1 MRESLVEKKQPQE
14 GKEAPSVR
22 KQCELLGVNRSTIY
36 YEPVPASADD
46 LALMREIDELY
57 LKCPFFGS
65 RRVTQVLR
73 RRGFRIS
80 RKRVQRLMR
89 LMGVEAVY
97 QKPRTTRRAEDHKV
111 YPYLLRHL
119 TIDHP
124 NQVWAADITYIP
136 MARGFLYLV
145 AIMDWHSRYI
155 VSWKLS
161 NTMESDFCVRAL
173 EEALRHGKPEIFNTD
188 QGSQF
193 TSHDFSGVLETAGV
207 AISMD
212 GKGRC
217 MDNVF
222 VERLWRSLKYEEVY
236 MKAYENI
243 FEARAAIAEWVRFYN
258 LERPHQ
264 ALGYRTPQ
272 EVFLSTTGNI
282 SERNSIA
289 VA

>member
-1 MRESLVEKKQPQE
+1 MREALVEKKTPQE
-14 GKEAPSVR
+14 GREGPSVR
-22 KQCELLGVNRSTIY
+22 RQCELLDVNRSTLY
-36 YEPVPASADD
+36 YEAAPTSDD
-46 LALMREIDELY
+46 NLALMREIDELY
-57 LKCPFFGS
+57 LKHPFFGS
-65 RRVTQVLR
+65 RRITNRLR
-73 RRGFRIS
+73 RKGYLVS

-89 LMGVEAVY
+89 LMGIEAIY

-111 YPYLLRHL
+111 YPYLLRNL
-119 TIDHP
+119 TIDRP
-124 NQVWAADITYIP
+124 NQVWATDITYIP

-161 NTMESDFCVRAL
+161 NTMESDFCVRTL
-173 EEALRHGKPEIFNTD
+173 EEALQHGQPEIFNSD

-193 TSHDFSGVLETAGV
+193 TSNDFTGVLEKAGV

-243 FEARAAIAEWVRFYN
+243 FEARAGIAEWVRFYN

-272 EVFLSTTGNI
+272 EVFLSTRTDI
-282 SERNSIA
+282 PERNSIA